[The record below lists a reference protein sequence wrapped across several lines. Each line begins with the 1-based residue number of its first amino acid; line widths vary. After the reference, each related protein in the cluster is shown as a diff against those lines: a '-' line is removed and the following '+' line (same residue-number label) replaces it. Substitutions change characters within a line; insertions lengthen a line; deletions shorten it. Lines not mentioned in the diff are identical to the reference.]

1 MNIKSVQPPI
11 EQNFLGKANTQEPQ
25 KLKYTKDTLL
35 ENNLKTKLEMSGDK
49 LVKAFTTYP
58 AKGLKG
64 DRNSNFYEF
73 LTMGTVPYLLG
84 SAALMGVFN
93 LANKFF
99 TPFAQSKAGS
109 IGKKM
114 ALGVAFYGVAKE
126 VSKALINKPVKAFT
140 GVDTEMPYAKVVEGF
155 PRFEGDKNTKA
166 VEYHKVFESVEFP
179 RYDLLYG
186 KTNEDRNAYY
196 DKIAKKLGLG
206 ENLASSD
213 KEVKPRLKEIIAR
226 SNTAKSISSY
236 LWAATG
242 VGLAIQKP
250 WDNFF
255 VSATKGRG
263 FEKVKNMARSF
274 GNNFVKAAK
283 DLWTGGANPTKVQKY
298 AGKAL
303 IGAAVVSTIVGVAN
317 TVINARKSAKLE
329 DKNIFDENRK
339 VVED

>member
-1 MNIKSVQPPI
+1 MNINPVMPQIQQGFTSNK
-11 EQNFLGKANTQEPQ
+11 EQEPK
-25 KLKYTKDTLL
+25 KLKYAKDTLL
-35 ENNLKTKLEMSGDK
+35 ENNLKTRATIQADK
-49 LVKAFTTYP
+49 LTKAFTTYP

-64 DRNSNFYEF
+64 DRNANFYEF
-73 LTMGTVPYLLG
+73 LTMGTVPYLMG
-84 SAALMGVFN
+84 SAALMAVFN
-93 LANKFF
+93 LANKYF

-114 ALGVAFYGVAKE
+114 ALGVAMYGVAKE
-126 VSKALINKPVKAFT
+126 ASKSLVNVPVKAMT

-155 PRFEGDKNTKA
+155 PRFEGDKNTKSI
-166 VEYHKVFESVEFP
+166 EYHKVFESVEFP

-196 DKIAKKLGLG
+196 DKVAKKLGLG

-213 KEVKPRLKEIIAR
+213 KEVKPRIKDIIVR

-242 VGLAIQKP
+242 VGLAVQKP
-250 WDNFF
+250 WD
-255 VSATKGRG
+255 
-263 FEKVKNMARSF
+263 MARSF

-303 IGAAVVSTIVGVAN
+303 IGAAVAATVIGVVN
-317 TVINARKSAKLE
+317 TVASARKSVKLE
-329 DKNIFDENRK
+329 DKNVFDANRK
-339 VVED
+339 VVVD

>member
-1 MNIKSVQPPI
+1 MNINPVMPQIQQGFTSNK
-11 EQNFLGKANTQEPQ
+11 EQEPK
-25 KLKYTKDTLL
+25 KLKYAKDTLL
-35 ENNLKTKLEMSGDK
+35 ENNLKTRATIQADK
-49 LVKAFTTYP
+49 LTKAFTTYP

-64 DRNSNFYEF
+64 DRNANFYEF
-73 LTMGTVPYLLG
+73 LTMGTVPYLMG
-84 SAALMGVFN
+84 SAALMAVFN
-93 LANKFF
+93 LANKYF

-114 ALGVAFYGVAKE
+114 ALGVAMYGVAKE
-126 VSKALINKPVKAFT
+126 ASKSLVNVPVKAMT

-155 PRFEGDKNTKA
+155 PRFEGDKNTKSI
-166 VEYHKVFESVEFP
+166 EYHKVFESVEFP

-196 DKIAKKLGLG
+196 DKVAKKLGLG

-213 KEVKPRLKEIIAR
+213 KEVKPRIKDIIVR

-242 VGLAIQKP
+242 VGLAVQKP

-255 VSATKGRG
+255 VSATKGKG
-263 FEKVKNMARSF
+263 VQKVANMARSF
-274 GNNFVKAAK
+274 CNNFVKAAK

-303 IGAAVVSTIVGVAN
+303 IGAAVAATVIGVVN
-317 TVINARKSAKLE
+317 TVASARKSVKLE
-329 DKNIFDENRK
+329 DKNVFDANRK
-339 VVED
+339 VVVD

>member
-1 MNIKSVQPPI
+1 MNISPI
-11 EQNFLGKANTQEPQ
+11 KPQIEPNFVGKEQKPQ
-25 KLKYTKDTLL
+25 QLKYHKDTLL
-35 ENNLKTKLEMSGDK
+35 ENNFKTQLEIKGDQFK
-49 LVKAFTTYP
+49 KAFTTYP
-58 AKGLKG
+58 TKGLKG
-64 DRNSNFYEF
+64 DKNANFYEF

-84 SAALMGVFN
+84 SASLMAVFN
-93 LANKFF
+93 LANKYF

-114 ALGVAFYGVAKE
+114 ALGVAMYGVAKE
-126 VSKALINKPVKAFT
+126 ASKSLVNVPVKAMT

-155 PRFEGDKNTKA
+155 PKFEGDKNTKSI
-166 VEYHKVFESVEFP
+166 EYHKVFESVEFP

-186 KTNEDRNAYY
+186 KTLEDRNSYY
-196 DKIAKKLGLG
+196 DKVAKKLGLG

-236 LWAATG
+236 MWAATG
-242 VGLAIQKP
+242 VGVAIQQP

-255 VSATKGRG
+255 TATTKGQG
-263 FEKVKNMARSF
+263 FAKVKNVVRSF
-274 GNNFVKAAK
+274 GNNFVKSVK
-283 DLWTGGANPTKVQKY
+283 DLWTGGANPTTVQKY

-303 IGAAVVSTIVGVAN
+303 IGLAVASTVIGVAN

-329 DKNIFDENRK
+329 DKNVFDENRK
-339 VVED
+339 VVVD

>member
-1 MNIKSVQPPI
+1 MNIKPVMPQFQQGFTS
-11 EQNFLGKANTQEPQ
+11 NKEPEPK
-25 KLKYTKDTLL
+25 KLKYAKDTLL
-35 ENNLKTKLEMSGDK
+35 ENNFKTRATIQADK
-49 LVKAFTTYP
+49 LTKAFTTYP

-64 DRNSNFYEF
+64 DRNANFYEF
-73 LTMGTVPYLLG
+73 LTMGTVPYLMG
-84 SAALMGVFN
+84 SAALMAVFN
-93 LANKFF
+93 LANKHF
-99 TPFAQSKAGS
+99 TPFANSKAGQ

-114 ALGVAFYGVAKE
+114 ALGVAMYGVAKE
-126 VSKALINKPVKAFT
+126 ASKSLVNVPVKAMT

-155 PRFEGDKNTKA
+155 PKFEGDKNTKSI
-166 VEYHKVFESVEFP
+166 EYHKVFESVEFP

-186 KTNEDRNAYY
+186 KTNEDRNVYY
-196 DKIAKKLGLG
+196 DKVAKKLGLG

-213 KEVKPRLKEIIAR
+213 KEVKPRIKDIIVR

-242 VGLAIQKP
+242 VGLAVQKP

-255 VSATKGRG
+255 VSATKGKG
-263 FEKVKNMARSF
+263 VQKVANMARSF

-303 IGAAVVSTIVGVAN
+303 IGAAVAATVIGVAN
-317 TVINARKSAKLE
+317 TVISARKSANLE
-329 DKNIFDENRK
+329 DKNVFDSNRK
-339 VVED
+339 VVVD

>member
-1 MNIKSVQPPI
+1 MNISPI
-11 EQNFLGKANTQEPQ
+11 KPQIETSFVGKEQKPQ
-25 KLKYTKDTLL
+25 RLKYNKDTLL
-35 ENNLKTKLEMSGDK
+35 ENNFKTQLEIKGDK
-49 LVKAFTTYP
+49 FKKAFTTYP

-64 DRNSNFYEF
+64 DKNANFYEF
-73 LTMGTVPYLLG
+73 LTMGTVPYLMG
-84 SAALMGVFN
+84 SAALMAVFN
-93 LANKFF
+93 FANKYF

-114 ALGVAFYGVAKE
+114 ALGVAMYGVAKE
-126 VSKALINKPVKAFT
+126 ASKSLVNVPVKAMT

-155 PRFEGDKNTKA
+155 PKFEGDKNTKSI
-166 VEYHKVFESVEFP
+166 EYHKVFESVEFP

-186 KTNEDRNAYY
+186 KTLEDRNAYY
-196 DKIAKKLGLG
+196 DKVAKKLGLG

-236 LWAATG
+236 MWAATG
-242 VGLAIQKP
+242 VGVAIQKP

-255 VSATKGRG
+255 TATTKGQG
-263 FEKVKNMARSF
+263 FAKVKNVVRSF
-274 GNNFVKAAK
+274 GNNFVKSVK
-283 DLWTGGANPTKVQKY
+283 DLWTGGANPTTVQKY

-303 IGAAVVSTIVGVAN
+303 IGLAVASTVIGVAN

-329 DKNIFDENRK
+329 DKNVFDENRK
-339 VVED
+339 VVVD

>member
-1 MNIKSVQPPI
+1 MNINPVMPQIQQGFTSNK
-11 EQNFLGKANTQEPQ
+11 EQEPK
-25 KLKYTKDTLL
+25 KLKYAKDTLL
-35 ENNLKTKLEMSGDK
+35 ENNLKTRATIQADK
-49 LVKAFTTYP
+49 LTKAFTTYP

-64 DRNSNFYEF
+64 DRNANFYEF
-73 LTMGTVPYLLG
+73 LTMGTVPYLMG
-84 SAALMGVFN
+84 SAALMAVFN
-93 LANKFF
+93 LANKYF

-114 ALGVAFYGVAKE
+114 ALGVAMYGVAKE
-126 VSKALINKPVKAFT
+126 ASKSLVNVPVKAMT

-155 PRFEGDKNTKA
+155 PRFEGDKNTKSI
-166 VEYHKVFESVEFP
+166 EYHKVFESVEFP

-196 DKIAKKLGLG
+196 DKVAKKLGLG

-213 KEVKPRLKEIIAR
+213 KEVKPRIKDIIVR

-242 VGLAIQKP
+242 VGLAVQKT

-255 VSATKGRG
+255 VSATKGKG
-263 FEKVKNMARSF
+263 VQKVANMARSF

-303 IGAAVVSTIVGVAN
+303 IGAAVAATVIGVVN
-317 TVINARKSAKLE
+317 TVASARKSVKLE
-329 DKNIFDENRK
+329 DKNVFDANRK
-339 VVED
+339 VVVD

>member
-1 MNIKSVQPPI
+1 MNISPI
-11 EQNFLGKANTQEPQ
+11 KPQIETNFVGKEQKTQQ
-25 KLKYTKDTLL
+25 LKYHKDTLL
-35 ENNLKTKLEMSGDK
+35 ENNFKTKLEIKGDQFK
-49 LVKAFTTYP
+49 KAFTTYP

-64 DRNSNFYEF
+64 DKNANFYEF

-84 SAALMGVFN
+84 SASLMAVFN
-93 LANKFF
+93 LANKYF

-114 ALGVAFYGVAKE
+114 ALGVAMYGVAKE
-126 VSKALINKPVKAFT
+126 ASKSLVNVPVKAMT

-155 PRFEGDKNTKA
+155 PKFEGDKNTKSI
-166 VEYHKVFESVEFP
+166 EYHKVFESVEFP

-186 KTNEDRNAYY
+186 KTLEDRNSYY
-196 DKIAKKLGLG
+196 DKVAKKLGLG

-236 LWAATG
+236 MWAATG
-242 VGLAIQKP
+242 VGVAIQQP

-255 VSATKGRG
+255 TATTKGQG
-263 FEKVKNMARSF
+263 FAKVKNVVRSF
-274 GNNFVKAAK
+274 GNNFVKSVK
-283 DLWTGGANPTKVQKY
+283 DLWTGGANPTTVQKY

-303 IGAAVVSTIVGVAN
+303 IGLAVASTVIGVAN
-317 TVINARKSAKLE
+317 TVINAKKSAKLE
-329 DKNIFDENRK
+329 DKNVFDENRK
-339 VVED
+339 VVVD

>member
-1 MNIKSVQPPI
+1 MNINPVMPQIQQGFTSNK
-11 EQNFLGKANTQEPQ
+11 EQEPK
-25 KLKYTKDTLL
+25 KLKYAKDTLL
-35 ENNLKTKLEMSGDK
+35 ENNLKTRATIQADK
-49 LVKAFTTYP
+49 LTKAFTTYP

-64 DRNSNFYEF
+64 DRNANFYEF
-73 LTMGTVPYLLG
+73 LTMGTVPYLMG
-84 SAALMGVFN
+84 SAALMAVFN
-93 LANKFF
+93 FANKYF

-114 ALGVAFYGVAKE
+114 ALGVAMYGVAKE
-126 VSKALINKPVKAFT
+126 ASKSLVNIPVKAMT

-155 PRFEGDKNTKA
+155 PKFEGDKNTKSI
-166 VEYHKVFESVEFP
+166 EYHKVFESVEFP

-196 DKIAKKLGLG
+196 DKVAKKLGLG

-213 KEVKPRLKEIIAR
+213 KEVKPRIKDIIVR

-242 VGLAIQKP
+242 VGLAVQKP

-255 VSATKGRG
+255 VSATKGKG
-263 FEKVKNMARSF
+263 FQKVANMGRSF
-274 GNNFVKAAK
+274 GNNLVKAAK

-303 IGAAVVSTIVGVAN
+303 VGAAVAATVIGVVN
-317 TVINARKSAKLE
+317 TVASARKSAKLE
-329 DKNIFDENRK
+329 DKNVFDANRK
-339 VVED
+339 VVVD